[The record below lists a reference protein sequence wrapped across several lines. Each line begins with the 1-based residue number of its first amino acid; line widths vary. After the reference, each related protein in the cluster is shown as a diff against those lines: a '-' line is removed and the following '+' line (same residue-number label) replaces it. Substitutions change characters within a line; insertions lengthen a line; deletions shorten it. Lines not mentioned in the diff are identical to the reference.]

1 MTFER
6 LVWQGLTQGKL
17 RLIAT
22 VLAVACA
29 CAASILSMNG
39 VSSGGSFRYIVLSVA
54 PVVFVSSSMAA
65 NSRRARDRVLFRF
78 GFSHEQLATLLG
90 LEGVLIGA
98 LGAMLGIVVSVVA
111 RLWLP
116 SLGDGSVALTGASRF
131 APAELSFI
139 FCATLVL
146 SALAVLGPAYRLAS
160 ANFESDDESR

>member
-17 RLIAT
+17 RLLAT
-22 VLAVACA
+22 VLAVACV

-39 VSSGGSFRYIVLSVA
+39 VSSGGSFRYIVLFVA
-54 PVVFVSSSMAA
+54 PVVFASCSMAA
-65 NSRRARDRVLFRF
+65 SSRRARDRILFRF
-78 GFSHEQLATLLG
+78 GFSPEQLATLLG

-98 LGAMLGIVVSVVA
+98 LGAVLGVVVSVVA

-116 SLGDGSVALTGASRF
+116 SPGAESVALTGPSRF
-131 APAELSFI
+131 APAELSFT

-160 ANFESDDESR
+160 ANFEGDDESR

>member
-17 RLIAT
+17 RLLAT

-29 CAASILSMNG
+29 CAVSSLSL
-39 VSSGGSFRYIVLSVA
+39 SGGSFRYIVLAVA
-54 PVVFVSSSMAA
+54 PVVFVSSSTAA
-65 NSRRARDRVLFRF
+65 SSRRARDRILFRF
-78 GFSHEQLATLLG
+78 GFSPEQLATLLG

-98 LGAMLGIVVSVVA
+98 LGGVAGVVVSVLA

-116 SLGDGSVALTGASRF
+116 SFGDESVALTGSSRF
-131 APAELSFI
+131 APAELSFT
-139 FCATLVL
+139 FCVTLVL

-160 ANFESDDESR
+160 ANFESDDEAR